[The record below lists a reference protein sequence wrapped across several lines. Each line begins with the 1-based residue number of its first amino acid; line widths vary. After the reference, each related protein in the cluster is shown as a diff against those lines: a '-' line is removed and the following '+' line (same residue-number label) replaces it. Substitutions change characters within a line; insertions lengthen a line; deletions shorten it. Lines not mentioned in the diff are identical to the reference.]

1 MSQMRK
7 PAEQAERHDAPPEP
21 AEPVP
26 EILIGRK
33 VRSARTAKGLRLK
46 ELAQRSGLS
55 ESLLSKIENDKTTPS
70 LLTLHRIASALDTN
84 ISWLFND
91 GPQEE
96 SPVLRSADRQVIR
109 TDKEKATT
117 ESFVPFGGSHLLQ
130 AFLVTLHPGGSS
142 QGARNHPGEEFGYI
156 VSGELELTVGG
167 KTYRLKAGDS
177 FNFRSE
183 RSHAYRNP
191 ARKDVQIIW
200 VNTPPTL

>member
-1 MSQMRK
+1 MRK
-7 PAEQAERHDAPPEP
+7 TSKRATEETPEP
-21 AEPVP
+21 TGGQLVD

-33 VRSARTAKGLRLK
+33 VKAARTSKGLRLK
-46 ELAQRSGLS
+46 ELAARSGLS
-55 ESLLSKIENDKTTPS
+55 ESLISKIENDKTTPS

-91 GPQEE
+91 NPTEA
-96 SPVLRSADRQVIR
+96 SPVLRASERRAIH

-117 ESFVPFGGSHLLQ
+117 ENFVPFGGSHLMQ
-130 AFLVTLHPGGSS
+130 AFLITLHPGGTSL
-142 QGARNHPGEEFGYI
+142 GTRTHAGEEFGY
-156 VSGELELTVGG
+156 VMEGELELTVGG
-167 KTYRLKAGDS
+167 KSYRLKAGDS

-191 ARKDVQIIW
+191 TKKDVRIVW